1 MAINIFKTQMQL
13 KVPNVCTLNTKV
25 LLKIG
30 NAVRPLYYKVHQSLE
45 MLHHLIFLLLRR

>member
-1 MAINIFKTQMQL
+1 MIFKTQMQFE
-13 KVPNVCTLNTKV
+13 VHNVCALNTKV

-30 NAVRPLYYKVHQSLE
+30 NVVRSLYYNAHQSLE